1 MIDSKK
7 EQEPESSNILKEF
20 KQNFYHTI
28 KETCDY
34 IDSMIDNLFRE
45 KQKKYFEESLK
56 ETSRSIPRDVAKIIA
71 NPPVSSSNEIAYSQE
86 NRENVDPLNYLL
98 TTAKTSAKNERINS
112 QDAEIEAPK
121 KEILKEEDANKEKP
135 SLLSRIQNSLK
146 DLTSYSNEK
155 SHQTETT
162 SNNRE
167 EKLRFIDLTSKNIEE
182 KYLENNENELKP
194 LIQLKQN
201 SLLNLKMSNVKSI
214 FLQNKKKTNVYDI
227 RSFINVSKMTIKFG
241 NVLPGYIMEDDL
253 EIQNKSSQNLSI
265 KVLVVCHNSE
275 LDEHDEYIYSIRKLN
290 IYDYNEKI
298 VSVIPPHNA
307 AKYKIALK
315 VPNLK
320 SICALKGSVI
330 ITVQGAESNLTLPV
344 SSYVEIPEIFCP
356 KEIYDNVNSCSIIKF
371 ALKKGKKQD
380 CKIPFKNNSNLNL
393 CLEFEFIEPDGK
405 KTGYDLLTYPSSINV
420 GGNGIGILNVI
431 LKPIIQ
437 IQQQDA
443 QNLNEIRRVLLAK
456 IKNSS
461 MIYYFPLSIEIY

>member
-1 MIDSKK
+1 
-7 EQEPESSNILKEF
+7 
-20 KQNFYHTI
+20 
-28 KETCDY
+28 
-34 IDSMIDNLFRE
+34 MIDNLFRE
-45 KQKKYFEESLK
+45 KQKKYFEDSLK
-56 ETSRSIPRDVAKIIA
+56 EANCSIPREVAKNIA
-71 NPPVSSSNEIAYSQE
+71 NPPVSSSYEIAYYQE

-98 TTAKTSAKNERINS
+98 STTTVKNERRNS
-112 QDAEIEAPK
+112 QEAKIEASK
-121 KEILKEEDANKEKP
+121 KEILKEEGANKEKS

-155 SHQTETT
+155 SHQMETT
-162 SNNRE
+162 PKNMD
-167 EKLRFIDLTSKNIEE
+167 EKLCFMEITSKNIEE
-182 KYLENNENELKP
+182 KSLEYNETDIKP

-214 FLQNKKKTNVYDI
+214 FLQNKKKPNVHDI
-227 RSFINVSKMTIKFG
+227 RSFINVSKMTIKYG

-265 KVLVVCHNSE
+265 KASVVCHNSE

-298 VSVIPPHNA
+298 VSVIPPHNTV
-307 AKYKIALK
+307 KYKIALK

-330 ITVQGAESNLTLPV
+330 ITVQGVESNLTLPV
-344 SSYVEIPEIFCP
+344 TSFVEIPEIFCP
-356 KEIYDNVNSCSIIKF
+356 KEIYDNANSCSVIKF

-380 CKIPFKNNSNLNL
+380 CKIPFKNNSSLNL
-393 CLEFEFIEPDGK
+393 CLEFEFIEPDRK
-405 KTGYDLLTYPSSINV
+405 KTGYDLLTYPSSINI
-420 GGNGIGILNVI
+420 GGNGIGMLNVI

-437 IQQQDA
+437 IQQQEA
-443 QNLNEIRRVLLAK
+443 QNENEIRRVLLAK